1 MNNCSPSGRV
11 SISPRRVGI
20 LAMPRNSKDAIGIS
34 SSCVRAVPV
43 VVRGDLNLEEEEKP
57 MQEDK
62 G

>member
-1 MNNCSPSGRV
+1 
-11 SISPRRVGI
+11 
-20 LAMPRNSKDAIGIS
+20 
-34 SSCVRAVPV
+34 VRAVPV